1 VTSHETKLLE
11 TALAQAPQK
20 TIRNFTSI
28 DFLADTQLPR
38 VAATTVKSL
47 TKALSRSR
55 WQIPWLTDE
64 SPHSAFAIL
73 GSAQQAILAAE
84 MLSSSLTEAMSLCS
98 DNKQQ
103 SPEGQ
108 EITALHAQRAALLNS
123 SDDADLIRV
132 AGINRRIKQLQA
144 SSWGRLCRTISDAL
158 GPIFPGD
165 LPAELDQ
172 LVSSLGPDPKFTTTL
187 DGLSHL
193 ATCLTQQC
201 RTILETG
208 LAEIA
213 EQAKADLETVQAET
227 ERIRQQQG
235 EVEPLIE
242 AGARDIEEI
251 EHQLDTFQSQVD
263 ECRSRWTELWPSL
276 CADLDSPETVP
287 ELSRASLDRR
297 SEQFNRWLEASSAA
311 HQRGGKWHAIQQDWL
326 GHIEKPETA
335 EDKGFRSLYAEHANV
350 VGLTCLESG
359 QPSFYEDDDFEPYD
373 VVIIDEVSK
382 ATPTE
387 LLMAMMLARTV
398 ILVGDQRQL
407 PPMFKEKESS
417 FTEALEEG
425 RIQAH
430 DFEKYRNL
438 VTASLFA
445 RLFEHAPEALRE
457 SLFDHY
463 RSHEQIVSILN
474 LFYDGR
480 LVIAGDPEALNQ
492 QRQHY
497 LRIKDRN
504 GGWFLEP
511 SQHVLWIDSS
521 RRANGQW
528 FTERQAGSSKVN
540 LLEVELIVASL
551 MRLNWGLRNHGYGP
565 IKTAQAKSREKGL
578 TLQTW
583 VRQLLP
589 KATAETIAD
598 LFRRQQVR
606 IDGRVAPAD
615 HLVKTKE
622 TVTIDARMPIGVIT
636 FYGAQLGQI
645 RRKIAEVNAQNP
657 CYLDACNIQSNTV
670 DKFQGKEMPIV
681 LVSLVRAPE
690 HRHVGTFC
698 KEYRRIN
705 VAFSRAQNLLIIVG
719 NERTFRDVPVEI
731 PSMEDGT
738 IRNIYVYRRIF
749 ELITQYG
756 GRRYARD
763 LLKW

>member
-1 VTSHETKLLE
+1 
-11 TALAQAPQK
+11 LA
-20 TIRNFTSI
+20 
-28 DFLADTQLPR
+28 
-38 VAATTVKSL
+38 
-47 TKALSRSR
+47 
-55 WQIPWLTDE
+55 
-64 SPHSAFAIL
+64 
-73 GSAQQAILAAE
+73 SAQQAILAAE
-84 MLSSSLTEAMSLCS
+84 SLSSSITEALSLCS
-98 DNKQQ
+98 NDRQQ
-103 SPEGQ
+103 SPEGR
-108 EITALHAQRAALLNS
+108 EIAALYAQRAALLNS
-123 SDDADLIRV
+123 SDDAKLLKV

-144 SSWGRLCRTISDAL
+144 NNWGRLCRIISAAL
-158 GPIFPGD
+158 EPIFPGA

-172 LVSSLGPDPKFTTTL
+172 LVSSLGPDPEFISTL
-187 DGLSHL
+187 EGLSHL
-193 ATCLTQQC
+193 ATCLSQQC

-213 EQAKADLETVQAET
+213 EQAKAELETVQAET
-227 ERIRQQQG
+227 ERIQQQRG
-235 EVEPLIE
+235 ELQPRMD
-242 AGARDIEEI
+242 AGAHDLDEI
-251 EHQLDTFQSQVD
+251 EHKVGALQSQID
-263 ECRSRWTELWPSL
+263 ESRSRWAELWPSL
-276 CADLDSPETVP
+276 GADLDAPEAVP
-287 ELSRASLDRR
+287 ELSRASLDRC
-297 SEQFNRWLEASSAA
+297 SEQFNHWLEANSAA
-311 HQRGGKWHAIQQDWL
+311 RERGRKWQAIQQDWL

-335 EDKGFRSLYAEHANV
+335 EDKDFRSLYAEHVNV
-350 VGLTCLESG
+350 VGLTCLECG

-387 LLMAMMLARTV
+387 LLRPMMLARTV
-398 ILVGDQRQL
+398 IVVGDQRQL

-425 RIQAH
+425 RIQAQ

-445 RLFEHAPEALRE
+445 RLFEYAPEALRE
-457 SLFDHY
+457 ALFDHY

-480 LVIAGDPEALNQ
+480 LVIAGDPEALNR
-492 QRQHY
+492 QRQHH

-551 MRLNWGLRNHGYGP
+551 MRLNWGLRDRGYGP
-565 IKTAQAKSREKGL
+565 IKTAQAKSREEGL

-589 KATAETIAD
+589 KAAAETIAD
-598 LFRRQQVR
+598 LFSRQQVR
-606 IDGRVAPAD
+606 IDGRVATAD
-615 HLVKTKE
+615 HLVKAKE

-645 RRKIAEVNAQNP
+645 RKKIAEVNAKNP
-657 CYLDACNIQSNTV
+657 SLMRDTKQYRGQV
-670 DKFQGKEMPIV
+670 QGKECP
-681 LVSLVRAPE
+681 SCWSASSGPSTGCR
-690 HRHVGTFC
+690 

-705 VAFSRAQNLLIIVG
+705 VAFGRAK
-719 NERTFRDVPVEI
+719 TC
-731 PSMEDGT
+731 
-738 IRNIYVYRRIF
+738 
-749 ELITQYG
+749 
-756 GRRYARD
+756 
-763 LLKW
+763 